1 MQAAQRAYQ
10 SEPGREFFNHM
21 LYSMHRARSEQHFEF
36 LARVGPVVA
45 RCAWAAYYVRDFWGL
60 QTEGRRRQ
68 HRLAGEELL
77 EGTVER
83 MVVWCVRGDKRDL
96 LE

>member
-21 LYSMHRARSEQHFEF
+21 LYSMHCARSEQHFEF

-68 HRLAGEELL
+68 HRLA
-77 EGTVER
+77 
-83 MVVWCVRGDKRDL
+83 
-96 LE
+96 